1 MTEAEPPSRS
11 GLILDI
17 QRVSRLD
24 GLPGDAEL
32 EAWAGAALAGEGPAE
47 ATLRIVDEEEGA
59 ALNQRYR
66 GRQGPTNVLSF
77 PFEAPPGVELPLL
90 GDLVVCAPVV
100 RREAREQGKPEAAH
114 WAHMLVHGMLH
125 LQGHD
130 HQTEDEAAR
139 MEALE
144 RDILAGLGF
153 PDPYQPSGDSAAA
166 AEQKAP

>member
-17 QRVSRLD
+17 QRASRLE

-32 EAWAGAALAGEGPAE
+32 EAWAGAALAVEGPAE
-47 ATLRIVDEEEGA
+47 VTLRIVDEEESA

-100 RREAREQGKPEAAH
+100 RREAGEQGKPEAAH

-144 RDILAGLGF
+144 HDILAGLGF

>member
-1 MTEAEPPSRS
+1 MTETEPPSRS

-17 QRVSRLD
+17 QRASVLE
-24 GLPGDAEL
+24 GLPGDTAL
-32 EAWAGAALAGEGPAE
+32 NAWAQAALLDETAAE
-47 ATLRIVDEEEGA
+47 VTLRIVDEDESAE
-59 ALNQRYR
+59 LNARYR
-66 GRQGPTNVLSF
+66 GKQGPTNVLSF

-100 RREAREQGKPEAAH
+100 RREACEQGKPEAAH

-130 HQTEDEAAR
+130 HQTGDEAER
-139 MEALE
+139 METLE